1 MAVCH
6 WQLLGKATAH
16 LAARVVCTQGDWQF
30 EKRLCTQTWAAKS
43 FDNFSIY
50 FELIKMCASEQ
61 KKPTLC
67 VRDLN
72 RSTLGCQYTTRTFS
86 SREAWNIKKKSKFEI
101 IGGLSVR
108 QLRNNVWSN
117 YKTNNFTHLL
127 ELNQNFRLI
136 TKCDIS
142 VLVCLLAT
150 CEMVI
155 FTSIFSPV
163 FGCYISRTSFNF
175 SAVRCHPWQP
185 ADWRCSSSYFPL
197 TPRITFQAE
206 TFFYALQHLPHTSP
220 NYVVIAFSSS
230 TKFSIRF

>member
-1 MAVCH
+1 M
-6 WQLLGKATAH
+6 
-16 LAARVVCTQGDWQF
+16 LAAERH
-30 EKRLCTQTWAAKS
+30 EIL
-43 FDNFSIY
+43 
-50 FELIKMCASEQ
+50 
-61 KKPTLC
+61 
-67 VRDLN
+67 
-72 RSTLGCQYTTRTFS
+72 
-86 SREAWNIKKKSKFEI
+86 KKSKFEI

-127 ELNQNFRLI
+127 ELNQNFWLI
-136 TKCDIS
+136 TKCDIP

-206 TFFYALQHLPHTSP
+206 TLFFTHCNIYRTQAKITSLLLFRHPQNSRFVFNCTIVIFLKQTFEKKNQP
-220 NYVVIAFSSS
+220 NIL
-230 TKFSIRF
+230 

>member
-1 MAVCH
+1 M
-6 WQLLGKATAH
+6 
-16 LAARVVCTQGDWQF
+16 LAAERH
-30 EKRLCTQTWAAKS
+30 EIL
-43 FDNFSIY
+43 
-50 FELIKMCASEQ
+50 
-61 KKPTLC
+61 
-67 VRDLN
+67 
-72 RSTLGCQYTTRTFS
+72 
-86 SREAWNIKKKSKFEI
+86 KKSKFEI

-127 ELNQNFRLI
+127 ELNQNFWLI
-136 TKCDIS
+136 TKCDIP

-206 TFFYALQHLPHTSP
+206 TFFLRIATFTAQKPKLRRY
-220 NYVVIAFSSS
+220 YFFVIHKILDSFLIAPL
-230 TKFSIRF
+230 